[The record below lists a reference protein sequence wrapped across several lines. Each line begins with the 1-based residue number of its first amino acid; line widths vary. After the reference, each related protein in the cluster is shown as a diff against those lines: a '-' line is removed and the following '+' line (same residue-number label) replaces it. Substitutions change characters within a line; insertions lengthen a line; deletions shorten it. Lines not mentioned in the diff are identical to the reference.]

1 MGTVLFRDCLVLRH
15 ARADFDPAPQD
26 ILVENDRIAAIES
39 AGTVAGADE
48 IVESKGMLAA
58 SGLIN
63 GHFHSWDH
71 FIKGRVENLPMELMM
86 PYLRPARPLQL
97 SDRQVY
103 LRTMAGAIESLRS
116 GATTIADDMSLG
128 PSLNR
133 GHAEAALQAYE
144 DSGIRAYLGF
154 SMINRPIVDSWP
166 FAEECFPPDLL
177 AELRALP
184 RPAGAELL
192 QLVRD
197 LSETHHPR
205 TRRVG
210 VLVAP
215 SAPHRCTDEFL
226 KNCRLLAD
234 ELDLPTIIH
243 LLETRLQV
251 ITAQEFYGKSMVE
264 YLSEIGFLA
273 PNTSLIHAVWLTPRD
288 RELIAASGATIQHNP
303 FCNAVLGAGIADL
316 RAIME
321 AGINVSLGS
330 DGCGIPFTCSMN
342 TTIKFGACLPR
353 VRDADF
359 EKWPTS
365 EDIWEA
371 ATVGNAIAFGRKS
384 DLGRVEPG
392 YKADFVLYR
401 LSASGLLP
409 LNVPVRQLVHGETVA
424 GVDTVVVDG
433 RITVKSGKLTLIDED
448 AIIAEL
454 QVVHAELKDQ
464 IMGSEESAQAVF
476 EGISKAYTIA
486 LGRPVPHDMTRAL
499 LDDDAQNATTE
510 SDIR

>member
-1 MGTVLFRDCLVLRH
+1 
-15 ARADFDPAPQD
+15 
-26 ILVENDRIAAIES
+26 
-39 AGTVAGADE
+39 
-48 IVESKGMLAA
+48 
-58 SGLIN
+58 
-63 GHFHSWDH
+63 
-71 FIKGRVENLPMELMM
+71 
-86 PYLRPARPLQL
+86 
-97 SDRQVY
+97 
-103 LRTMAGAIESLRS
+103 
-116 GATTIADDMSLG
+116 
-128 PSLNR
+128 
-133 GHAEAALQAYE
+133 
-144 DSGIRAYLGF
+144 
-154 SMINRPIVDSWP
+154 
-166 FAEECFPPDLL
+166 
-177 AELRALP
+177 
-184 RPAGAELL
+184 
-192 QLVRD
+192 
-197 LSETHHPR
+197 
-205 TRRVG
+205 
-210 VLVAP
+210 LVAP

-264 YLSEIGFLA
+264 YLSDIGFLA

-321 AGINVSLGS
+321 AGINVSMGS

-353 VRDADF
+353 VR
-359 EKWPTS
+359 
-365 EDIWEA
+365 
-371 ATVGNAIAFGRKS
+371 
-384 DLGRVEPG
+384 LGRVERG
-392 YKADFVLYR
+392 YKADFVLYH

-454 QVVHAELKDQ
+454 QEVHAELKDQ

-476 EGISKAYTIA
+476 EGISKAYTMA
-486 LGRPVPHDMTRAL
+486 LERKVPHDMTRAL
-499 LDDDAQNATTE
+499 LEDDAQNAKSV